1 VCLATAAVGGKHIG
15 EKCWLEDVAASLGN
29 EAVSVAWLEDA
40 LEHSYGH
47 GQMEVLSYLEA
58 IMEDV
63 VLMMEMAARKR
74 FSVG

>member
-1 VCLATAAVGGKHIG
+1 M
-15 EKCWLEDVAASLGN
+15 EDVAASLGN

-40 LEHSYGH
+40 LEHSYAH
-47 GQMEVLSYLEA
+47 GQMEVLGYLEA

-63 VLMMEMAARKR
+63 LLMMEMAARKR